1 MKLKELFDRYTFD
14 DILPYLKAIEPER
27 GDSMYQFREAL
38 DLLKHMEPSKENC
51 GKVRIEWYEDEYETD
66 GYVSVDDLENV
77 CWDAGLAKEVVV
89 DENLKLDEKDVAAH
103 CLWSITFWGFE
114 DEPDPEDGGP
124 FNYPPKQRNKYDE
137 ALYRIRLSHWKHTTP
152 RRYRWKDHPLCTD
165 VEYCRRRWNCSKNRS
180 KRKRDYRVECREN
193 YLKRR
198 SQRENFILKLARC
211 GAFLRE
217 DVEYLHQVVE
227 GLYYPYDS
235 RTWDVSRRIDYILES
250 INKYQD
256 VDFSQYNDAIICL
269 RASSECPVTEA
280 EKEKLLAGLPES
292 LKAMPI
298 KIGLGTKESMKQ
310 EVEMLLFLNVI
321 KVSLRKQ

>member
-1 MKLKELFDRYTFD
+1 MKLKELFDKYTFD
-14 DILPYLKAIEPER
+14 EILPYLKAIEPER

-89 DENLKLDEKDVAAH
+89 SEELHLDEKDVAAH

-114 DEPDPEDGGP
+114 DKPDPEDGAP
-124 FNYPPKQRNKYDE
+124 FDYPPKQRNKYDE
-137 ALYRIRLSHWKHTTP
+137 ALYKLQLSNWKRTTP
-152 RRYRWKDHPLCTD
+152 RRNRSKDYPLCTNA
-165 VEYCRRRWNCSKNRS
+165 EYCIGRWNCSKNRS

-193 YLKRR
+193 YLRR
-198 SQRENFILKLARC
+198 HSQRENFILKLTRC
-211 GAFLRE
+211 GAFQRE
-217 DVEYLHQVVE
+217 GVEYLHQVE
-227 GLYYPYDS
+227 SGQYYPYDS
-235 RTWDVSRRIDYILES
+235 RTWDESKRIDYILES

-256 VDFSQYNDAIICL
+256 VDFSPYNNAIICL
-269 RASSECPVTEA
+269 RASSEYPVTEA
-280 EKEKLLAGLPES
+280 EKEKLLSGLPES

-298 KIGLGTKESMKQ
+298 KIGLGTKESMKR
-310 EVEMLLFLNVI
+310 EVEMMLFLNI
-321 KVSLRKQ
+321 IR